1 MKRPIALI
9 TGGAKGIGASIVKQL
24 CKNNFDIILHYN
36 KSNLIAKKLKKD
48 LECKY
53 KNNIYLIAG
62 DLNKE
67 SDIDYIINYV
77 KGITNKLDVLINN
90 AALSL
95 DNDIEEKTKE
105 EFMNVLS
112 VNLVAPFLLTRGL
125 SSLLVDGTVINIAST
140 DGIDTYSTYNV
151 DYSTSKAGLIL
162 LTKILSEKYSNIYF
176 VVLAPNWVKT
186 ESIMEMEPTFLEN
199 ELKRVNQK
207 KLLLPEDISLKV
219 IEIIN
224 NKNVQSGS
232 LIRIDGEKYE

>member
-1 MKRPIALI
+1 MKRQIALI
-9 TGGAKGIGASIVKQL
+9 TGGAKGIGASIVEQL

-36 KSNLIAKKLKKD
+36 KSNLIAEKLKND
-48 LECKY
+48 LACKY
-53 KNNIYLIAG
+53 KNNIYLVAG

-77 KGITNKLDVLINN
+77 KGITNKLDVLVNN

-125 SSLLVDGTVINIAST
+125 SSLLAEGTVINIAST

-151 DYSTSKAGLIL
+151 DYSISKAGLIL

-176 VVLAPNWVKT
+176 VALAPNWVKT

-219 IEIIN
+219 IETIN
-224 NKNVQSGS
+224 NKNIQSGS